1 MTNLYIF
8 DFDGTIIVSSLDL
21 AESVNAGLKSQGYWE
36 LEQKEILSFVG
47 DGSTK
52 LILRALNASTKGKFN
67 PDTDYG
73 KKQFEAVYKAYFDHY
88 SKNCVNKTRLYAG
101 IRHLLQ
107 TLKEKNKYTALLT
120 NKPQAFTE
128 IILEKLELAQ
138 FFDIV
143 VNPETTDKNG
153 SKIKMKPEPDGLA
166 FITQKINEKFGTN
179 LTNKNVIMIG
189 DSAQDIIAGKA
200 FGCKTVACRG
210 GMGNREKLLEQK
222 ADFCFSVASEIE
234 KFIDVLSKDSLS
246 QEETASIQQL
256 AMVKEVP
263 IVMEEGSDFICNYIK
278 EHNCKSILEIGT
290 AIGFSTVKFAKL
302 SDDIKVT
309 TIEIDR
315 ERFNAAQENIKSSG
329 VAHRITSILGD
340 ALEAQIDTKFDLIFI
355 DAAKAQYIKFFEK
368 YKSNLTEKGVFISD
382 NLSFHGMVEDL
393 SLTHN
398 YSTIKLV
405 KKIRK
410 YIDFLKNNEEF
421 HTEFFKIGDGIAV
434 SKRYNE

>member
-1 MTNLYIF
+1 MRLF
-8 DFDGTIIVSSLDL
+8 
-21 AESVNAGLKSQGYWE
+21 GYYA
-36 LEQKEILSFVG
+36 LHSFVNQLK
-47 DGSTK
+47 K
-52 LILRALNASTKGKFN
+52 LCRTWVLVFILVCLVLGGLIGFGAAMLEDTVEENAAASAQTQEAPVSEKEEASLPISASAIIELAAGGAIMALFF
-67 PDTDYG
+67 
-73 KKQFEAVYKAYFDHY
+73 FEAISA
-88 SKNCVNKTRLYAG
+88 
-101 IRHLLQ
+101 
-107 TLKEKNKYTALLT
+107 
-120 NKPQAFTE
+120 
-128 IILEKLELAQ
+128 
-138 FFDIV
+138 
-143 VNPETTDKNG
+143 DKNG

-246 QEETASIQQL
+246 REETASIQNY

-263 IVMEEGSDFICNYIK
+263 IVMEEGSNFICNYIK

-309 TIEIDR
+309 TIEIDQ

-329 VAHRITSILGD
+329 VSDRITSILGD

-410 YIDFLKNNEEF
+410 YIDFLKKNEEF

-434 SKRYNE
+434 SKRYN